1 MNAESNEL
9 SARAAA
15 LLRDGFADYHARF
28 ATVTQ
33 RARRRF
39 EERDWASARSDA
51 VERIELYDRCVGET
65 SVRLAELL
73 GESATDRALWKRIR
87 DGYAALIADLLDQEL
102 YKTFFNTLSRRSHK
116 IRGTD
121 PDIEFVALDIEPT
134 DRIAQPVAR
143 YAYAASPQLE
153 RTMRSLLEDYSFSVP
168 YRNVADCAAKL
179 AASLEAQLDEW
190 GEPPVIALEML
201 QTVFYRE
208 RRAYLVGRVFGDK
221 RFAPC
226 VIALMNTDEGIRADA
241 VLTRREHIAV
251 LFGYTRSYFHADL
264 PTVGD
269 AVVFLRTLVPRK
281 PLDEIYTVLGR
292 AKQGKTERYRHFF
305 RHLGGVPEERF
316 VHAEGE
322 RGMVMLVF
330 TLPSYPLVFKLIRD
344 TFAFPKNVAREEV
357 QAKYRLVFNHDRV
370 GRLVDAQEF
379 RFLRFRKTQF
389 DPVLLEELLTGCKL
403 SVIDDGEDI
412 VVSHCYIERRLRPL
426 NLYIKEVD
434 AEHALLA
441 AVDYGQAIKDLARS
455 NIFPGDLLLKN
466 FGISRTGRAIFYDYD
481 ELCLVTECRF
491 RALPTAR
498 SEDEEMHHGAWFHV
512 DDNDVF
518 PEQFP
523 RFLGLTPE
531 QQEALLATHGEI
543 FDVRWWLEVQERL
556 RGGGYADVPPY
567 YDDLRLPSG

>member
-1 MNAESNEL
+1 MSADPNDLA
-9 SARAAA
+9 ARAAA

-28 ATVTQ
+28 AAITQ

-39 EERDWASARSDA
+39 EERDWAGARSDA
-51 VERIELYDRCVGET
+51 VERIELYDRCVGEAST
-65 SVRLAELL
+65 RLADLL
-73 GESATDRALWKRIR
+73 GESATDRALWRLIR
-87 DGYAALIADLLDQEL
+87 DGYAALIAELLDQEL
-102 YKTFFNTLSRRSHK
+102 YKTFFNTLSRRSHR
-116 IRGTD
+116 IRGVE

-134 DRIAQPVAR
+134 DRIAEPVAR
-143 YAYAASPQLE
+143 HAYAASSQLS
-153 RTMRSLLEDYSFSVP
+153 RTLRSLLEDYSFSVP
-168 YRNVADCAAKL
+168 YRDVADCAAKL
-179 AASLEAQLDEW
+179 AASLAAQLDEW

-269 AVVFLRTLVPRK
+269 AVVFLRTLLPRK
-281 PLDEIYTVLGR
+281 PVDEIYTVLGR

-305 RHLGGVPEERF
+305 RHLGSVPDEQF

-344 TFAFPKNVAREEV
+344 TFAYPKNVARDEV
-357 QAKYRLVFNHDRV
+357 QAKYRLVFHHDRV

-379 RFLRFRKTQF
+379 RFLRFRKSQF
-389 DPVLLEELLTGCKL
+389 DPALLEELLSGCKL
-403 SVIDDGEDI
+403 SVIDDGDDI

-434 AEHALLA
+434 EADALRA
-441 AVDYGQAIKDLARS
+441 AIDYGQSIKDLARS

-498 SEDEEMHHGAWFHV
+498 SDDEEMHHGAWFHV
-512 DDNDVF
+512 DENDVF

-523 RFLGLTPE
+523 RFLGLSPA
-531 QQEALLATHGEI
+531 QQQALLDAHGEI

-567 YDDLRLPSG
+567 YDDLRLPN